1 MTTTPAD
8 MKLVAQQFPTSPSS
22 RRARRILGT
31 WRHPLV
37 QAIAKAVVK
46 VFIATSLTFFL
57 IRLMPGNP
65 IDIKI
70 DELTKDG
77 LMSYA
82 DARAQ
87 AASLF
92 SIDLDRP
99 IPEQYLSYLGSL
111 VHGDI
116 GYSFVSQGTPVMS
129 IVLAVLP
136 WTLFS
141 VGTGLLLS
149 FSVGVFLGL
158 LAAYNR
164 NKPLDHILSLGG
176 SIISAVPQYFIALL
190 IVVVLGVQL
199 RWVPFTSMRGAT
211 SSGIVAG
218 FTPQFIGDVLYHAAL
233 PISVY
238 FLATLGHWI
247 LGMKSATVNALEEDY
262 VNAARARGLSDG
274 RIMTAYVGRNAVL
287 PLVTQLAITAGL
299 AIGGSILIEK
309 YFVYQGVGLR
319 LEAAI
324 LQRDYPVMQ
333 GILLMVTLSVVI
345 ANLLADVL
353 YTRLDPR
360 IGRAGGATGS

>member
-8 MKLVAQQFPTSPSS
+8 ARMVAQQFPTTPSS
-22 RRARRILGT
+22 RRARRILGQ
-31 WRHPLV
+31 WRHPIA
-37 QAIAKAVVK
+37 QAVLKALLT
-46 VFIATSLTFFL
+46 VFITTSITFFL

-77 LMSYA
+77 LLTYA
-82 DARAQ
+82 EARSQ
-87 AASLF
+87 ASSLF

-99 IPEQYLSYLGSL
+99 LPEQYLSFIANLA
-111 VHGDI
+111 HGDI
-116 GYSFVSQGTPVMS
+116 GYSFVSQGTPVMA

-164 NKPLDHILSLGG
+164 NRPIDHILSLGG
-176 SIISAVPQYFIALL
+176 SIISAVPQYFIALI
-190 IVVVLGVQL
+190 IVIVLGVEL
-199 RWVPFTSMRGAT
+199 RWLPITSMRGAT
-211 SSGIVAG
+211 SAGIPAG
-218 FTPQFIGDVLYHAAL
+218 FTPQFVGDVLFHASL

-287 PLVTQLAITAGL
+287 PLVTQLAIAAGL
-299 AIGGSILIEK
+299 AIGGSILIEQ
-309 YFVYQGVGLR
+309 YFSYQGVGLR
-319 LEAAI
+319 LQAAI

-333 GILLMVTLSVVI
+333 GILLMVTLAVVI

-353 YTRLDPR
+353 YSRLDPR